1 MEIAMNIKKISTE
14 ALSFPMRLFSDGFT
28 DLKNLNLIDKDRG
41 RGDHDKIY
49 ATDYFKNNFINLE
62 ILDRMPDGRIRTV
75 KDGIVVNGR
84 PLTLMATMDLKKSVV
99 YAGSAESWDSLLVS
113 MYALC
118 KPNKEGKEIKSIIS
132 KIFKR
137 CFNKE
142 IEDSIHMLK
151 LNLKSFKDKSMDLY
165 IESPLL
171 LNSYITSYI
180 KNFIKKINNENVNI
194 EKDIEILKLNYFN
207 PYINSFK
214 GEESVAIEVNNAIS
228 ELRGI
233 LTKLTESVLERPRIL
248 QNILS
253 KTFYDDISIIISFM
267 DLNDNNLYSLNDFLK
282 IYNEVSPEKFE
293 YFKNNL
299 IHDDDHNFSENE
311 ITLEF
316 RKLFKKELDNLA
328 NKNTLITKN
337 KNEMYSI
344 IGFADPV
351 LERLGSLYRYLYDKR
366 ILKIALKYIS

>member
-1 MEIAMNIKKISTE
+1 MNIKKISTE
-14 ALSFPMRLFSDGFT
+14 ALSFPMRFFSDGFA
-28 DLKNLNLIDKDRG
+28 DLKNLNLLDRSRG

-49 ATDYFKNNFINLE
+49 ATDYFKDNFINLD
-62 ILDRMPDGRIRTV
+62 ILDRMPDGRKRTV

-99 YAGSAESWDSLLVS
+99 YGGSAESWDSLLVS

-118 KPNKEGKEIKSIIS
+118 NITKEGKEIKSIIS
-132 KIFKR
+132 KIFKK

-142 IEDSIHMLK
+142 IENSIHMLK

-165 IESPLL
+165 MENPLL

-180 KNFIKKINNENVNI
+180 RNFINKINNENVNI
-194 EKDIEILKLNYFN
+194 EKDIEILKTNYFN

-214 GEESVAIEVNNAIS
+214 DKDKDSVIIEVNDAIL
-228 ELRGI
+228 ELRKI
-233 LTKLTESVLERPRIL
+233 LIKLTESVLERPRVL
-248 QNILS
+248 QNVLS

-267 DLNDNNLYSLNDFLK
+267 DLNDSNLYSVDDFLK

-293 YFKNNL
+293 YFKSNL
-299 IHDDDHNFSENE
+299 IHDGNFSENE
-311 ITLEF
+311 IILEF

-328 NKNTLITKN
+328 DKNTLITKN

-344 IGFADPV
+344 IGLTNPV
-351 LERLGSLYRYLYDKR
+351 LERLGYLYRYLSDKR
-366 ILKIALKYIS
+366 ILKIALEYIS